1 MKTAIGM
8 SPTSDNKI
16 PCIIGVRQLTGMGLF
31 AAKIFV
37 EALIASDGNLHVT
50 DIFVLPG
57 DVRTR
62 LKDELLVYR
71 SPQYVE
77 QVLSCFRFRMF
88 PETPEE
94 AEQMVNDMAKR

>member
-8 SPTSDNKI
+8 SPTNDNKI

-31 AAKIFV
+31 AAKVFV
-37 EALIASDGNLHVT
+37 EALIASDGNLNVT

-57 DVRTR
+57 DVRSR

-77 QVLSCFRFRMF
+77 QVLNCFRFRMF

-94 AEQMVNDMAKR
+94 AEQMVTDMAKR